1 MNNKDKEKKVQI
13 KTILDKKDS
22 LIPKVDGVYYPNFY
36 NTPEQNISV
45 FKFNDTHL
53 LSKGGIMTLC
63 AKSGIGKSSVMEAFI
78 SSHLNAESDSLGINL
93 FLQEEHSK
101 ILFIDTERSKWEVHC
116 AWSKLMKRAFLTDET
131 ETHLKLIYASVKRL
145 NVEQKRQYIDSILEL
160 NNDIGLVVFDGASD
174 FLNNT
179 NDMVESNKFIEWI
192 NNFNDNIALAF
203 TIHTNPTDD
212 KPRGHLGSELCR
224 KSESV
229 LNANRQGDIYE
240 ITTDFENGKNRHGK
254 HNTWNYKYCEELD
267 MFISTTDKPI
277 IKKPSTPI
285 QSKHRD
291 LAIKIFGETDALS
304 YAHIIEQIQKCATKT
319 PQQAKDI
326 FMSGFKDKLIERII
340 IQEQPFWKLIKQ

>member
-1 MNNKDKEKKVQI
+1 
-13 KTILDKKDS
+13 
-22 LIPKVDGVYYPNFY
+22 
-36 NTPEQNISV
+36 
-45 FKFNDTHL
+45 
-53 LSKGGIMTLC
+53 
-63 AKSGIGKSSVMEAFI
+63 
-78 SSHLNAESDSLGINL
+78 
-93 FLQEEHSK
+93 
-101 ILFIDTERSKWEVHC
+101 
-116 AWSKLMKRAFLTDET
+116 MKRAFLTDET